1 MLEVEAPV
9 TEGIRRSG
17 AAHSSKADLPRSPA
31 HEEHSANQLKLAR
44 GHGAFAS
51 RSSLVELSRQPTIH
65 ELMTID
71 PDKIMDA
78 PALGARAFATAT
90 RLPQPPP

>member
-1 MLEVEAPV
+1 MLEVEVPV
-9 TEGIRRSG
+9 TEGDGRSG
-17 AAHSSKADLPRSPA
+17 AAHSPKAALALPAR
-31 HEEHSANQLKLAR
+31 EEHSANQLKLAR

-71 PDKIMDA
+71 PDKIVDA
-78 PALGARAFATAT
+78 PALGARAT